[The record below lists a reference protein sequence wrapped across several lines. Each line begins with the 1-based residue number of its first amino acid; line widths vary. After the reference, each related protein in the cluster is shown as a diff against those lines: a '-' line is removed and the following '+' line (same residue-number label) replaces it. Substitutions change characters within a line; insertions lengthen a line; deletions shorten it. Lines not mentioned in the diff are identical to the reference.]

1 MYKRQLIPFLQSFS
15 SRYDRLAHTVVADSG
30 YGSEENYRFMSENGM
45 EAYVKYNYFHMEQ
58 RPRFKPDPFKAENFY
73 YNEEQDFCICP
84 MGQKMQ
90 RIGTRHVKTA
100 SGYVSENARYRAVRC
115 EGCPLRC
122 RCFKA
127 KGNRTIE
134 LNHRLR
140 QYKRRAKELLC
151 SEKGLK
157 HRGQRCIE
165 PEAVFG
171 QIKNNMNY
179 KRFRHFGKDKVF
191 MDFAFFAIAFNIKK
205 MCAKMTKE
213 GMDWLIRLF
222 YKLTTAVFRCWEH
235 INQRNL
241 QQFLLIQFLIY
252 SLYDNKPVYRLLRQS
267 IRRLTFVP
275 PYSVFCSISFRCGW
289 VKYRAQPEAI
299 ST

>member
-1 MYKRQLIPFLQSFS
+1 MC
-15 SRYDRLAHTVVADSG
+15 
-30 YGSEENYRFMSENGM
+30 YG
-45 EAYVKYNYFHMEQ
+45 VKYNYFHMEQ
-58 RPRFKPDPFKAENFY
+58 RSRFKPDPFKAENFY
-73 YNEEQDFCICP
+73 YNEEHDFCICP

-100 SGYVSENARYRAVRC
+100 SGYISENVRYRAVRC

-140 QYKRRAKELLC
+140 RYKQKAKELLC
-151 SEKGLK
+151 SGEGLK

-171 QIKNNMNY
+171 QMKYNMNY

-191 MDFAFFAIAFNIKK
+191 MDFAFFAVAFNIKK
-205 MCAKMTKE
+205 MCAKMAKE
-213 GMDWLIRLF
+213 GMDWLIKRF
-222 YKLTTAVFRCWEH
+222 YKLTVAIFRCCEH
-235 INQRNL
+235 INQRNP
-241 QQFLLIQFLIY
+241 QNI
-252 SLYDNKPVYRLLRQS
+252 V
-267 IRRLTFVP
+267 
-275 PYSVFCSISFRCGW
+275 
-289 VKYRAQPEAI
+289 A
-299 ST
+299 